1 MINQYPAW
9 KYALIAVA
17 LVAGV
22 IFALPNLFGED
33 PAVQVSAVRGAP
45 IDETLRDRL
54 VGRIET
60 AGITA
65 RETEITDRLLI
76 RFASGEDQLKA
87 RGIIED
93 VLDRQYVV
101 ALNLAPA
108 TPDWLAG
115 IGALPMYLG
124 LDLRGGVHFLMEVDL
139 ANAVTQAEQRY
150 AGDLRS
156 LLREEKL
163 RQRAITVRANGG
175 LIIRFDDV
183 GHRDRAYDLVRRRMP
198 ELIVESTVNV
208 GDPVLDIQLG
218 ETAKREI
225 ERFAVQQNVTTL
237 RNRVNELGVAEPVIQ
252 KQGENRIVVQLPGV
266 QNTARAKEI
275 LGATATLEFRM
286 VHDESA
292 TALATGRTPST
303 AKFFRERNGA
313 PILLQRSVMLTGE
326 YITDA
331 ASGIDQQ
338 SGSPAV
344 FITLDG
350 KGARL
355 FSTRTRDK
363 IGRPMAVVY
372 IEHKSFTEL
381 VDGVRKRRKEIVEEV
396 INVATIRDQLGKR
409 FQITGLDSTEEARNL
424 ALLLRAGALAAP
436 IEIVE
441 ERTVGPSLGQANI
454 DQGFRSVVIGFVLVL
469 VLMAVYYKR
478 FGLVANLA
486 LTLNLVLVVAMLSL
500 LQATLTLPGIAGIV
514 LTVGMAVDANVLIFE
529 RIREEI
535 RNGNTPQA
543 SIHAGYAKAF
553 STIADAN
560 ITTLIAAVLLFGF
573 GTGPIKGFAI
583 TLSLGIA
590 TSMFTAIMMTRAVI
604 NLMYGGRAGGRALR
618 MTPERIR
625 IRIRNRRPIAPWN

>member
-33 PAVQVSAVRGAP
+33 PAVQVSPVRGAP
-45 IDETLRDRL
+45 IDAAFRDRL
-54 VGRIET
+54 VRRVEAG
-60 AGITA
+60 GITA
-65 RETEITDRLLI
+65 GETAITDRLLI
-76 RFASGEDQLKA
+76 RFASGQDQLKA
-87 RGIIED
+87 REIIED
-93 VLDRQYVV
+93 ALDRRYVV

-108 TPDWLAG
+108 TPGWLTG
-115 IGALPMYLG
+115 LGALPMYLG

-139 ANAVTQAEQRY
+139 AGAVRQAEQRY
-150 AGDLRS
+150 AGDLRT

-163 RQRAITVRANGG
+163 RQRAITTRAKGG
-175 LIIRFDDV
+175 LIVRFTDAA
-183 GHRDRAYDLVRRRMP
+183 HRDQAYDLVRRRMP
-198 ELIVESTVNV
+198 ELIVESTINV
-208 GDPVLDIQLG
+208 GDPVLDIRIG
-218 ETAKREI
+218 ESAKREI

-252 KQGENRIVVQLPGV
+252 KQGESRIVVQLPGV
-266 QNTARAKEI
+266 QDTARAKEI

-286 VHDESA
+286 VHGESA
-292 TALATGRTPST
+292 SALASGRTPGT
-303 AKFFRERNGA
+303 AKLYHERNGR
-313 PILLQRSVMLTGE
+313 PILLQRNVMLTGE

-355 FSTRTRDK
+355 FSSRTGDK
-363 IGRPMAVVY
+363 IGRAMGVVY
-372 IEHKSFTEL
+372 IEHKSFTEF
-381 VDGVRKRRKEIVEEV
+381 VDGVRERRKEIVEEV

-469 VLMAVYYKR
+469 ALMAVYYKR

-486 LTLNLVLVVAMLSL
+486 LTFNLILVVAMLSL

-604 NLMYGGRAGGRALR
+604 NLIYGGRRVAALS
-618 MTPERIR
+618 I
-625 IRIRNRRPIAPWN
+625 

>member
-9 KYALIAVA
+9 KYALIATA
-17 LVAGV
+17 LLAG
-22 IFALPNLFGED
+22 ILFALPNLYGED

-45 IDETLRDRL
+45 IDEALRDRL
-54 VGRIET
+54 VGRMET
-60 AGITA
+60 AGISA
-65 RETEITDRLLI
+65 QEASITDRLLF
-76 RFASGEDQLKA
+76 RFGSGQDQLKA
-87 RGIIED
+87 RDVIED
-93 VLDRQYVV
+93 SLDRQFVV
-101 ALNLAPA
+101 ALNLAPS
-108 TPDWLAG
+108 TPGWLAG
-115 IGALPMYLG
+115 LGALPMYLG

-139 ANAVTQAEQRY
+139 AGAVRQAEQRY

-175 LIIRFDDV
+175 LIVRFNDV
-183 GHRDRAYDLVRRRMP
+183 DHRDRAHDLVRRRMP

-266 QNTARAKEI
+266 QDTARAKEI

-292 TALATGRTPST
+292 TALASGRMPGT
-303 AKFFRERNGA
+303 AKLYHERNGA

-355 FSTRTRDK
+355 FSNRTRDK

-409 FQITGLDSTEEARNL
+409 FQITGLDTTEEARNL

-486 LTLNLVLVVAMLSL
+486 LTFNLVLVVAMLSL

-590 TSMFTAIMMTRAVI
+590 TSMFTAIMMTRAVV
-604 NLMYGGRAGGRALR
+604 NLMYGGRRVTALS
-618 MTPERIR
+618 I
-625 IRIRNRRPIAPWN
+625 

>member
-17 LVAGV
+17 LAAG
-22 IFALPNLFGED
+22 ILFALPNLYGED
-33 PAVQVSAVRGAP
+33 PAVQVSAIRGAA
-45 IDETLRDRL
+45 IDTTLRDRL
-54 VGRIET
+54 VDRIGV
-60 AGITA
+60 AGIATKDS
-65 RETEITDRLLI
+65 EVTDRLLL
-76 RFASGEDQLKA
+76 RFESGEDQLRA
-87 RGIIED
+87 REIIED
-93 VLDRQYVV
+93 ALDRQYVV
-101 ALNLAPA
+101 ALNLASAAPA
-108 TPDWLAG
+108 WLAAVG
-115 IGALPMYLG
+115 GLPMYLG

-139 ANAVTQAEQRY
+139 AGAVRQAEQRY
-150 AGDLRS
+150 AGDLRT
-156 LLREEKL
+156 LLRQEKI

-175 LIIRFDDV
+175 LIVRFNDE
-183 GHRDRAYDLVRRRMP
+183 GHRDRAYDLVRLRMP
-198 ELIVESTVNV
+198 ELLVESTENV
-208 GDPVLDIQLG
+208 GDPVLDIQID
-218 ETAKREI
+218 ETAKREV

-292 TALATGRTPST
+292 AALASGRVPGT
-303 AKFFRERNGA
+303 AKLFHDRNAA
-313 PILLQRSVMLTGE
+313 PILLQRNVMLTGE

-355 FSTRTRDK
+355 FSDRTRDK

-381 VDGVRKRRKEIVEEV
+381 VNGVRKRRKEIVEEV

-441 ERTVGPSLGQANI
+441 ERTVGPSLGRANI
-454 DQGFRSVVIGFVLVL
+454 DQGFWSVVIGFVLVL

-478 FGLVANLA
+478 FGLVANVA
-486 LTLNLVLVVAMLSL
+486 LTSNLVLVVAMLSL

-583 TLSLGIA
+583 TLSLGIV

-604 NLMYGGRAGGRALR
+604 NLMYGGRRVAALS
-618 MTPERIR
+618 I
-625 IRIRNRRPIAPWN
+625 

>member
-1 MINQYPAW
+1 MINQYPTW
-9 KYALIAVA
+9 KHALIVTV
-17 LVAGV
+17 LVAGIV
-22 IFALPNLFGED
+22 FALPNLFGED
-33 PAVQVSAVRGAP
+33 PAVQVSPVRGASV
-45 IDETLRDRL
+45 DAALRDRL
-54 VGRIET
+54 VARVESD
-60 AGITA
+60 GITA
-65 RETEITDRLLI
+65 HRTELTDRLLI
-76 RFASGEDQLKA
+76 RFGSAEDQLRA
-87 RGIIED
+87 REIIED
-93 VLDRQYVV
+93 ELDRRYVV
-101 ALNLAPA
+101 ALNLAPS
-108 TPDWLAG
+108 TPAWLAG
-115 IGALPMYLG
+115 LGALPMYLG

-139 ANAVTQAEQRY
+139 AGAVRQAEQRY

-163 RQRAITVRANGG
+163 RQRAITVRSKGG
-175 LIIRFDDV
+175 LIVRFNDA
-183 GHRDRAYDLVRRRMP
+183 GHRDRAYDLVRRQMP
-198 ELIVESTVNV
+198 ELIVESAVNV
-208 GDPVLDIQLG
+208 GDPVLDIRLG
-218 ETAKREI
+218 ESAQREI

-252 KQGENRIVVQLPGV
+252 QQGEHRIVVQLPGV
-266 QNTARAKEI
+266 QDTARAKEI

-292 TALATGRTPST
+292 SALASGRTPGT
-303 AKFFRERNGA
+303 AKLYRERNGA
-313 PILLQRSVMLTGE
+313 PILLQRNVMLTGE

-355 FSTRTRDK
+355 FSNRTRDK

-409 FQITGLDSTEEARNL
+409 FQITGLDTTEEARNL

-454 DQGFRSVVIGFVLVL
+454 DQGFRSVVIGFILVL
-469 VLMAVYYKR
+469 ALMAVYYKR

-486 LTLNLVLVVAMLSL
+486 LTFNLVLVVAMLSL

-573 GTGPIKGFAI
+573 GTGPIKGFAV

-590 TSMFTAIMMTRAVI
+590 TSMFTAIMMTRAAV
-604 NLMYGGRAGGRALR
+604 NLMYGGRRVTALS
-618 MTPERIR
+618 I
-625 IRIRNRRPIAPWN
+625 

>member
-9 KYALIAVA
+9 KYTLIAVA
-17 LVAGV
+17 LVAG
-22 IFALPNLFGED
+22 ILFALPNLFGED
-33 PAVQVSAVRGAP
+33 PAVQVSAVRGAA
-45 IDETLRDRL
+45 IDTALRDRL
-54 VGRIET
+54 VDRIGV
-60 AGITA
+60 AGIVTKDS
-65 RETEITDRLLI
+65 EVTDRLLM
-76 RFASGEDQLKA
+76 RFESGEDQLRA
-87 RGIIED
+87 REIIED
-93 VLDRQYVV
+93 HLDRQYVV
-101 ALNLAPA
+101 ALNLAPS
-108 TPDWLAG
+108 TPAWLEALG
-115 IGALPMYLG
+115 GLPMYLG

-139 ANAVTQAEQRY
+139 AGAVRQAEQSY
-150 AGDLRS
+150 AGDLRTA
-156 LLREEKL
+156 LREEKI
-163 RQRAITVRANGG
+163 RQSAITVRANGG
-175 LIIRFDDV
+175 VIVRFNDE
-183 GHRDRAYDLVRRRMP
+183 GHRDRAYDLVRLRMP
-198 ELIVESTVNV
+198 ELLVESTQNV
-208 GDPVLDIQLG
+208 GDPVLDIKIG

-252 KQGENRIVVQLPGV
+252 KQGESRIVVQLPGV
-266 QNTARAKEI
+266 QDTARAKEI

-292 TALATGRTPST
+292 AALASGRVPGT
-303 AKFFRERNGA
+303 AKLYHDRNGR
-313 PILLQRSVMLTGE
+313 PILLRRNVMLTGE

-355 FSTRTRDK
+355 FSDRTRDK

-372 IEHKSFTEL
+372 IEHKSFTEF
-381 VDGVRKRRKEIVEEV
+381 VNGVRERRKEIVEEI

-409 FQITGLDSTEEARNL
+409 FQITGLDTTEEARNL

-441 ERTVGPSLGQANI
+441 ERTVGPSLGRANI
-454 DQGFRSVVIGFVLVL
+454 DQGFWSVVIGFVLVL

-478 FGLVANLA
+478 FGLVANIA
-486 LTLNLVLVVAMLSL
+486 LTFNLVLVVAMLSL

-583 TLSLGIA
+583 TLSLGIV

-604 NLMYGGRAGGRALR
+604 NLMYGGRRVAALS
-618 MTPERIR
+618 I
-625 IRIRNRRPIAPWN
+625 

>member
-1 MINQYPAW
+1 MINRYPAW
-9 KYALIAVA
+9 KYALIAVV
-17 LVAGV
+17 LLCGSV
-22 IFALPNLFGED
+22 FALPNLFGED
-33 PAVQVSAVRGAP
+33 PAVQVSPVRGAP
-45 IDETLRDRL
+45 VDAALLGRLVDRL
-54 VGRIET
+54 ET

-65 RETEITDRLLI
+65 KRAEVTDRILI
-76 RFASGEDQLKA
+76 RFASGEEQLRA
-87 RGIIED
+87 REIMED
-93 VLDRQYVV
+93 ALDRQYVV

-108 TPDWLAG
+108 TPGWLAG
-115 IGALPMYLG
+115 MGALPMYLG

-139 ANAVTQAEQRY
+139 AGAVRQAEQRY

-175 LIIRFDDV
+175 LIVRFNDA
-183 GHRDRAYDLVRRRMP
+183 GHRDRAYELVRRRMP
-198 ELIVESTVNV
+198 ELVVEPADNV
-208 GDPVLDIQLG
+208 GDPVLEIELG
-218 ETAKREI
+218 EQAKREV

-252 KQGENRIVVQLPGV
+252 RQGESRIVVQLPGV
-266 QNTARAKEI
+266 QDTARAKEI

-286 VHDESA
+286 VHNESA
-292 TALATGRTPST
+292 SALAAGRIPGT
-303 AKFFRERNGA
+303 AKLYHERNGS
-313 PILLQRSVMLTGE
+313 PILLQHSLMLTGE

-355 FSTRTRDK
+355 FSNRTRDK
-363 IGRPMAVVY
+363 IGRAMAVVY

-381 VDGVRKRRKEIVEEV
+381 VGGVRERRKEIVEEV

-409 FQITGLDSTEEARNL
+409 FQITGLDTTEEARNL

-441 ERTVGPSLGQANI
+441 ERTVGPSLGRANI
-454 DQGFRSVVIGFVLVL
+454 DQGFRSVVIGFILVL
-469 VLMAVYYKR
+469 ALMAIYYRR

-486 LTLNLVLVVAMLSL
+486 LTFNLVLVVAMLSM

-543 SIHAGYAKAF
+543 SIHAGYEKAF

-590 TSMFTAIMMTRAVI
+590 TSMFTAIMGTRAVI
-604 NLMYGGRAGGRALR
+604 NLFYGGRRVTALS
-618 MTPERIR
+618 I
-625 IRIRNRRPIAPWN
+625 